1 VSDAIHDRPSAEA
14 LKTAAAAWLERRDR
28 DDWQQTDQDALNAWL
43 EESTA
48 NSVAYWRLEAGWA
61 RTERL
66 SVLRG
71 GTRHEHPNSD
81 EKRWPRLT
89 RIVAA
94 LTLMVALGAVGVNY
108 LLRSHEKYY
117 ATAIG
122 GHEIVTLEDG
132 SSIELN
138 TDTALRLSR
147 AGNSR
152 LVTLDKGEAYFQIS
166 HNPAQP
172 FIVNVAGHRVV
183 DLGTKFLMRSQFGQ
197 VEVTL
202 YEGRASIENMQA
214 SGQKQKA
221 LLSPGD
227 VAIATA
233 TTMTVTNEPAHTLIN
248 ELAWQRG
255 FLVLDHTTLADAARD
270 LNRYNHQ
277 QIVIVDPAVAR
288 MQMYGTVP
296 INGVDGFIRVAQDV
310 LKLNV
315 IRRGG
320 DIVISR

>member
-1 VSDAIHDRPSAEA
+1 MSEAIHDQPSAET
-14 LKTAAAAWLERRDR
+14 LKAEAAAWLERRDR
-28 DDWQQTDQDALNAWL
+28 DDWGQADQDALNAWL
-43 EESTA
+43 EESMVH
-48 NSVAYWRLEAGWA
+48 SVAYWRLEAGWA

-66 SVLRG
+66 AVLRG
-71 GTRHEHPNSD
+71 GVRQEQFDPD
-81 EKRWPRLT
+81 EKRWPRVT
-89 RIVAA
+89 RIVAVLA
-94 LTLMVALGAVGVNY
+94 LVAALGAVSANY

-147 AGNSR
+147 EGNSR
-152 LVTLDKGEAYFQIS
+152 LVTLDRGEAYFQIS

-172 FIVNVAGHRVV
+172 FVVNVAGHRVV
-183 DLGTKFLMRSQFGQ
+183 DLGTKFLMRNQFGQ
-197 VEVTL
+197 VEVAL
-202 YEGRASIENMQA
+202 YEGRASFETLQA
-214 SGQKQKA
+214 GQKQKA

-233 TTMTVTNEPAHTLIN
+233 TGVTVTNKPAHTLIN

-255 FLVLDHTTLADAARD
+255 FLVLDHTALAEAARD
-270 LNRYNHQ
+270 LNRYNRQ
-277 QIVIVDPAVAR
+277 QIVIVDPNVAR
-288 MQMYGTVP
+288 MQVYGTIP
-296 INGVDGFIRVAQDV
+296 ITGVDGFIRVAQDV

-315 IRRGG
+315 IKRGG
-320 DIVISR
+320 EVVISR